1 MCSDFSCGCVLTSHV
16 DVWVTS
22 LVDVWVT
29 LFRRE
34 DRECL
39 YVHSFYS
46 VPATELRNFY
56 YLL

>member
-1 MCSDFSCGCVLTSHV
+1 MVTSLCMVTSHV
-16 DVWVTS
+16 YVWVTFP
-22 LVDVWVT
+22 VDVWVT

-39 YVHSFYS
+39 YVQSFYS